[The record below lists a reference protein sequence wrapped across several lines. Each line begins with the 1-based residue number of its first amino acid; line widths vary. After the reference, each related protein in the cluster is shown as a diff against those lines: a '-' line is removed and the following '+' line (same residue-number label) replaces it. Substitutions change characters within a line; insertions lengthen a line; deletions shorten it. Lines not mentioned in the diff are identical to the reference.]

1 MRTPIRSET
10 DAFRIAYG
18 TALLIGVCVLLG
30 IATKPA
36 VGAIVFTLGALG
48 ALAWDLRAPDSERR
62 RPLREAAESSERRS
76 EDTWRVLVVANET
89 LQGEE
94 LRHAIMHRAKLKP
107 QLIVVA
113 PILPSRTHYVTTD
126 IDKEMQEA
134 QKRLDATLQWASEN
148 GFSAWGEVG
157 NHSPL
162 QAIEDGLRR
171 FGADEV
177 IVSTHPPG
185 KSNWLES
192 GLVERV
198 REELDLPVT
207 HVVVTGSRAQ
217 IVA

>member
-30 IATKPA
+30 IATEPV
-36 VGAIVFTLGALG
+36 VGAVVFTLAALG
-48 ALAWDLRAPDSERR
+48 ALVWDLRTPDSERR
-62 RPLREAAESSERRS
+62 RPLREAVAASQPASP
-76 EDTWRVLVVANET
+76 DTWRVLVVANET

-94 LRHAIMHRAKLKP
+94 LRQAIMHRAKLRP
-107 QLIVVA
+107 ELIVVA

-126 IDKEMQEA
+126 IDKDMQDA
-134 QKRLDATLQWASEN
+134 QQRLDATLKWAADN
-148 GFSAWGEVG
+148 GFTAWGEVG
-157 NHSPL
+157 NTSPL
-162 QAIEDGLRR
+162 MAIEDGLRR

-192 GLVERV
+192 GLVERL

-207 HVVVTGSRAQ
+207 HVVVDRSRAQ